1 MIGVGK
7 HRFFNIRSAATQG
20 LERFPTDQRFLPR
33 EGRPQSVKRQA
44 VYDFLHGLYEQ
55 SAETLPDQHTSHSN
69 KRPRQGPY
77 KYDDPTLSRSEVRH
91 LPPGKFMDYLRLC
104 RLENPDF
111 TISRQLFSSARA
123 PKSLDWNNCQNW
135 YRKCFLF
142 FRLLQQKLK
151 HSNTFIEYNWKHD
164 PRCGWWISRTSWGSG
179 ILATTPS
186 AACASGIAWSS
197 GD

>member
-1 MIGVGK
+1 MHFCAEVFKLLQGHGTSARGTRHLTFLGFRICNKSFMKMIGVGK
-7 HRFFNIRSAATQG
+7 HRFFNIRSAATPG

-123 PKSLDWNNCQNW
+123 PKSLD
-135 YRKCFLF
+135 
-142 FRLLQQKLK
+142 
-151 HSNTFIEYNWKHD
+151 
-164 PRCGWWISRTSWGSG
+164 
-179 ILATTPS
+179 
-186 AACASGIAWSS
+186 
-197 GD
+197 